1 MKTSRLYLIVTGQVK
16 ATDDEAALIM
26 QAVRVAQDSLALHK
40 NNPSFEVFFKDT
52 LKSLENLTAATQDFP
67 E

>member
-1 MKTSRLYLIVTGQVK
+1 MKTSRLYLILTGQVK

-26 QAVRVAQDSLALHK
+26 HCVKVAKAELELLA
-40 NNPSFEVFFKDT
+40 NNPSFDVFYKDT
-52 LKSLENLTAATQDFP
+52 LKSLENLTAETQDFP

>member
-1 MKTSRLYLIVTGQVK
+1 MKTSRLYLILTGQVK
-16 ATDDEAALIM
+16 ATNDEAALIM
-26 QAVRVAQDSLALHK
+26 QTVRVAQENLALHK
-40 NNPSFEVFFKDT
+40 NSLSFEILFKDT